1 MSQDHILPIF
11 PHTLFNC
18 GTERKKKM
26 QWNFS
31 HNVKTMVTT
40 GRPTQINKQDERFSF
55 ITVMKIILY
64 FTGLQ
69 SI

>member
-1 MSQDHILPIF
+1 
-11 PHTLFNC
+11 
-18 GTERKKKM
+18 M